1 MCCATFSPMASGV
14 HVDQALAQIKQSI
27 LELCEQFKESDEAIN
42 DDSTTLNKFC
52 TDLEL
57 VLQHGQKDKTFS
69 LDVSRGYWGYLRR
82 CLAAEK
88 NLKGYNALKYAKSL
102 PELKTHVGRGRA
114 VVRYCLVH
122 QCLAE
127 TLQACT
133 INEKATSDHYHP
145 WSVLRQ
151 PEALQCLLSSLYELN
166 AVPFDLASSGNDLDS
181 SWPLFAR
188 KVFGETWPT
197 LSRCSSISSLSSIS
211 STQMD
216 MACSAP
222 TEDQGSC
229 MDEGQVRAVPTP
241 AVAEHLSRDAAR
253 CPQLSPLPVI
263 RMVKSRSLSPVVFKI
278 TPPGAPAG
286 TPSIAEKTVSP
297 PPEACLSEKLT
308 EAEARAAASSE
319 ELSKLTEEWSL
330 KEKAWQEKE
339 AQMKSELE
347 SLRASQPNHTD
358 CVQNDACE
366 MCADLKETVQRL
378 TGEKNDLTVQNN
390 FLARKL
396 NEVLEKLEDSE
407 ETIASLKRSEAD
419 LQTRAEKLSFVNEG
433 LKNLVDAVREET
445 TILRQQVLIMD
456 KEVKSSHELLEQK
469 KIQCK
474 CLEDQLVKLR
484 SKCCESINASAV
496 KDREIER
503 LASLVRIARRRLF
516 SKPPLALQSDAA
528 PEKSPDALSQSS
540 NMADEA
546 LLKVLSSE
554 EIEDSA
560 VPAKQAAKTDSNC
573 ELFEHCLRYLGS
585 AMLHH
590 ESLIDKA
597 TAKVRDIVSTS
608 HSINL
613 QLHVMQE
620 VLSMQHSKEEGVVVE
635 KDTSVGKE
643 VAGPS
648 EELVP
653 PRIEGCDFVTS
664 LFETMCRNHSKMQA
678 LMQSE
683 SQLEKELADCR
694 ELNRLLSSKVH
705 EQERKLCGFVQEL
718 DRTRTLLA
726 GMEETHHKLQT
737 AKAVMKYELQE
748 KKRLLLNLRQ
758 QLESTRENC
767 VRMMRSN
774 EESEIEWR
782 SLREEFQSRK
792 KQDSQDSGVSE
803 NGQSTREQTPS
814 SSEDPSERDD
824 PESVE
829 EDDRSDSLNVDD
841 IPEEGSAQCIPDP
854 LTDFEEKYRARSQR
868 LEYLEKQCQILYNSL
883 VRSSERSDTLQR
895 RLHSLLEGSSSS
907 SHGAAAQPVTMSDAS
922 TIPAGPE
929 QSVPRDGVLDVCD
942 AASDDVSSFCE
953 EDGVEVG
960 DSDCA
965 LPEIRKKTLDTIV
978 HRVKLERTQS
988 EEVISNL
995 RSTIAELQTANE
1007 RLRKQVSNLVE
1018 EKAQRERD
1026 MRLRATGMLRTERN
1040 LKSVQMREISRERGE
1055 LMLRNKELEEQLEQR
1070 DLQITQI
1077 DASRRQSVERQQQLE
1092 QELGTVTE
1100 KLRVQATSN
1109 SHLYQNYVTQQAVIQ
1124 EMRER
1129 LEDQERMIGELE
1141 QCVEGLRDDQVT
1153 EQTKFVQE
1161 LEKLQLAL
1169 ASREEECSILSDEL
1183 KRLRVQADVE
1193 KEYGEQ
1199 LKVQLDQSTLL
1210 IASFEEQLSQL
1221 KMDTVE
1227 LKKKIVKLVKEKDTL
1242 WKQNDYLQF
1251 LQKLQATDK
1260 WMDNDETSCCLQ
1272 CSAAFTFTLR
1282 KHHCRMCGR
1291 IYCNNCCSNWLM
1303 TTASS
1308 RPARVCNACAFQHSE
1323 LERATRNPSVCSNV
1337 SGESE
1342 EDDISQL
1349 AVKKEEQA
1357 VAIDTTDSSSKGSSD
1372 EPVSSSAPVQGV
1384 APRTEA
1390 LKITRNWSFPRLRR
1404 PQFLQSG
1411 SSSSFTE
1418 SAASSYA
1425 KQEFDIISD
1434 EEISRSL
1441 LACSPYNSS
1450 PLANQDRSVLFYM
1463 SSGRTMDEITACGP
1477 AGLRGEVWVN
1487 AGGRYSI
1494 PVILTQPETT
1504 LFWEFKCQP
1513 KSISFEMR
1521 YKPLDR
1527 SVELELMDVILP
1539 SVRVQADVQPVE
1551 GNLVVRNVGAYVLVF
1566 DNQHSKFMAKKVSYK
1581 LRLHKPCAS
1590 DSEVSSV

>member
-1 MCCATFSPMASGV
+1 MCYATFSPMASGV
-14 HVDQALAQIKQSI
+14 HVDQALAQIKQRI

-42 DDSTTLNKFC
+42 DDSTTLHQFC
-52 TDLEL
+52 TELEL
-57 VLQHGQKDKTFS
+57 VLQHGQKDKAFS
-69 LDVSRGYWGYLRR
+69 LDVSRGYWGYFRR

-133 INEKATSDHYHP
+133 IDEKATSDHYQA

-151 PEALQCLLSSLYELN
+151 PEAVQGLLSSLYELN

-188 KVFGETWPT
+188 KVFGDTWPT

-211 STQMD
+211 STQLD
-216 MACSAP
+216 MACSAT
-222 TEDQGSC
+222 TEEQGSC
-229 MDEGQVRAVPTP
+229 TDEGQARTVPTP
-241 AVAEHLSRDAAR
+241 AVAEQRIRDAAR
-253 CPQLSPLPVI
+253 SPQLSPLPVI
-263 RMVKSRSLSPVVFKI
+263 RMMKSRSLSPVVFKI

-286 TPSIAEKTVSP
+286 TPSVAERTASP
-297 PPEACLSEKLT
+297 PAEARLSEKLA
-308 EAEARAAASSE
+308 EAEARAASSSE
-319 ELSKLTEEWSL
+319 ELSKLSEEWSL
-330 KEKAWQEKE
+330 KEKSWQEKE
-339 AQMKSELE
+339 AQMQSELE
-347 SLRASQPNHTD
+347 SLRASQPIQTD
-358 CVQNDACE
+358 CVQNDACK

-390 FLARKL
+390 FLGRKL

-484 SKCCESINASAV
+484 SKCCESINASAI

-516 SKPPLALQSDAA
+516 SKPPSALQSDTSS
-528 PEKSPDALSQSS
+528 EKSPDAFAQS

-554 EIEDSA
+554 EIEESA
-560 VPAKQAAKTDSNC
+560 VPAKRAAKTDSNC

-620 VLSMQHSKEEGVVVE
+620 VLSMQHSKEEGATVE
-635 KDTSVGKE
+635 KDSSVAKE

-694 ELNRLLSSKVH
+694 ELNRLLSNKVH

-718 DRTRTLLA
+718 DRTRILLA

-767 VRMMRSN
+767 VRVMRSN
-774 EESEIEWR
+774 AESEIEWK

-814 SSEDPSERDD
+814 SSEDASERDD
-824 PESVE
+824 PEFVE

-841 IPEEGSAQCIPDP
+841 IPEEGSAQCIPEP
-854 LTDFEEKYRARSQR
+854 VADFEDKYRARSQR

-883 VRSSERSDTLQR
+883 VRSSERSNTLQR

-907 SHGAAAQPVTMSDAS
+907 SQAAAVQPVVMGDAS

-929 QSVPRDGVLDVCD
+929 PSVPCEGVLDVCD
-942 AASDDVSSFCE
+942 AASDDVASFCE
-953 EDGVEVG
+953 DGDEVG
-960 DSDCA
+960 EGDCA

-978 HRVKLERTQS
+978 DRVKLERSQS

-1026 MRLRATGMLRTERN
+1026 MRLRATGMLRTERS

-1070 DLQITQI
+1070 DLQITQM

-1092 QELGTVTE
+1092 QELGTLTDR
-1100 KLRVQATSN
+1100 LRVQTTSN

-1141 QCVEGLRDDQVT
+1141 HCVEGLRVDQVS
-1153 EQTKFVQE
+1153 EQTKFIQE
-1161 LEKLQLAL
+1161 IEKLQLVL

-1183 KRLRVQADVE
+1183 KRLRVQADVD

-1199 LKVQLDQSTLL
+1199 LKVQLDQSAVL

-1242 WKQNDYLQF
+1242 WKQNDNLQF

-1291 IYCNNCCSNWLM
+1291 IYCNDCCNNWLM

-1308 RPARVCNACAFQHSE
+1308 RPARVCNACAFQHKE
-1323 LERATRNPSVCSNV
+1323 LERAARKPSVCSNV

-1342 EDDISQL
+1342 EDDIGER
-1349 AVKKEEQA
+1349 AVKKDEQEE
-1357 VAIDTTDSSSKGSSD
+1357 AIDTTDSSSKGSSD
-1372 EPVSSSAPVQGV
+1372 EPVSSSAPTQEVT
-1384 APRTEA
+1384 PRTEA

-1418 SAASSYA
+1418 SAASSYP

-1434 EEISRSL
+1434 EEIARSL

-1450 PLANQDRSVLFYM
+1450 PSAHQDRSALFYM

-1494 PVILTQPETT
+1494 PVILTLPETT
-1504 LFWEFKCQP
+1504 LFWEFKCEP

-1551 GNLVVRNVGAYVLVF
+1551 GNLVVKNVGAYVLVF

-1581 LRLHKPCAS
+1581 LHLHKPCAS

>member
-1 MCCATFSPMASGV
+1 MEDSNVCYATFSPMASGV
-14 HVDQALAQIKQSI
+14 HVDQALAQIKQRI

-42 DDSTTLNKFC
+42 DDSTTLHQFC
-52 TDLEL
+52 TELEL
-57 VLQHGQKDKTFS
+57 VLQHGQKDKAFS
-69 LDVSRGYWGYLRR
+69 LDVSRGYWGYFRR

-133 INEKATSDHYHP
+133 IDEKATSDHYQA

-151 PEALQCLLSSLYELN
+151 PEAVQGLLSSLYELN

-188 KVFGETWPT
+188 KVFGDTWPT

-211 STQMD
+211 STQLD
-216 MACSAP
+216 MACSAT
-222 TEDQGSC
+222 TEEQGSC
-229 MDEGQVRAVPTP
+229 TDEGQARTVPTP
-241 AVAEHLSRDAAR
+241 AVAEQRIRDAAR
-253 CPQLSPLPVI
+253 SPQLSPLPVI
-263 RMVKSRSLSPVVFKI
+263 RMMKSRSLSPVVFKI

-286 TPSIAEKTVSP
+286 TPSVAERTASP
-297 PPEACLSEKLT
+297 PAEARLSEKLA
-308 EAEARAAASSE
+308 EAEARAASSSE
-319 ELSKLTEEWSL
+319 ELSKLSEEWSL

-339 AQMKSELE
+339 AQMQSELE
-347 SLRASQPNHTD
+347 SLRASQPIQTD
-358 CVQNDACE
+358 CVQNDACK

-390 FLARKL
+390 FLGRKL

-484 SKCCESINASAV
+484 SKCCESINASAI

-516 SKPPLALQSDAA
+516 SKPPSALQSDTSS
-528 PEKSPDALSQSS
+528 EKSPDAFAQS

-554 EIEDSA
+554 EIEESA
-560 VPAKQAAKTDSNC
+560 VPAKRAAKTDSNC

-620 VLSMQHSKEEGVVVE
+620 VLSMQHSKEGATVE
-635 KDTSVGKE
+635 KESSVAKE

-694 ELNRLLSSKVH
+694 ELNRLLSNKVH

-718 DRTRTLLA
+718 DRTRILLA

-767 VRMMRSN
+767 VRVMRSN
-774 EESEIEWR
+774 AESEIEWK

-814 SSEDPSERDD
+814 SSEDASERDD
-824 PESVE
+824 PEFVE

-841 IPEEGSAQCIPDP
+841 IPEEGSAQCIPEP
-854 LTDFEEKYRARSQR
+854 VADFEDKYRARSQR

-883 VRSSERSDTLQR
+883 VRSSERSNTLQR

-907 SHGAAAQPVTMSDAS
+907 QAAAVQPVVMGDAS

-929 QSVPRDGVLDVCD
+929 PSVPCEGVLDVCD
-942 AASDDVSSFCE
+942 AASDDVASFCE
-953 EDGVEVG
+953 DGDEVG
-960 DSDCA
+960 ESDGA

-978 HRVKLERTQS
+978 DRVKLERSQS

-1007 RLRKQVSNLVE
+1007 RLRKQVSSLVE

-1026 MRLRATGMLRTERN
+1026 MRLRATGMLRTERS

-1070 DLQITQI
+1070 DLQITQM

-1092 QELGTVTE
+1092 QELGTLTDR
-1100 KLRVQATSN
+1100 LRVQTTSN
-1109 SHLYQNYVTQQAVIQ
+1109 SHLYQ
-1124 EMRER
+1124 
-1129 LEDQERMIGELE
+1129 
-1141 QCVEGLRDDQVT
+1141 
-1153 EQTKFVQE
+1153 
-1161 LEKLQLAL
+1161 
-1169 ASREEECSILSDEL
+1169 
-1183 KRLRVQADVE
+1183 
-1193 KEYGEQ
+1193 
-1199 LKVQLDQSTLL
+1199 
-1210 IASFEEQLSQL
+1210 
-1221 KMDTVE
+1221 
-1227 LKKKIVKLVKEKDTL
+1227 
-1242 WKQNDYLQF
+1242 
-1251 LQKLQATDK
+1251 
-1260 WMDNDETSCCLQ
+1260 
-1272 CSAAFTFTLR
+1272 
-1282 KHHCRMCGR
+1282 HHCRMCGR
-1291 IYCNNCCSNWLM
+1291 IYCNDCCNNWLM

-1308 RPARVCNACAFQHSE
+1308 RPARVCNACAFQHKE
-1323 LERATRNPSVCSNV
+1323 LERAARKPSVCSNV

-1342 EDDISQL
+1342 EDDIGER
-1349 AVKKEEQA
+1349 AVKKDEQEE
-1357 VAIDTTDSSSKGSSD
+1357 AIDTTDSSSKGSSD
-1372 EPVSSSAPVQGV
+1372 EPVSSSAPTQEVT
-1384 APRTEA
+1384 PRTEA

-1418 SAASSYA
+1418 SAASSYP

-1434 EEISRSL
+1434 EEIARSL

-1450 PLANQDRSVLFYM
+1450 PSAHQDRSALFYM

-1494 PVILTQPETT
+1494 PVILTLPETT
-1504 LFWEFKCQP
+1504 LFWEFKCEP

-1551 GNLVVRNVGAYVLVF
+1551 GNLVVKNVGAYVLVF

-1581 LRLHKPCAS
+1581 LHLHKPCAS